1 MKAHLKW
8 SLKNLLKEIW
18 VRATLYSLLGVA
30 TALLALWLN
39 DYVPDSLA
47 GKFGSES
54 VDKILNILS
63 SSMLAVTTFSL
74 STMIGA
80 YSSASG
86 GATPR
91 ATQLLVQDATTQNVL
106 SSFVGSFLFS
116 VVGII
121 ALNMG
126 IYGERSKVVLFIAT
140 LCVLCFVVYNLLRW
154 INHLTKFGRLG
165 ETTSRVEKVTEA
177 ALEKHAKM
185 PYLGA
190 LPLSQAPVIAATA
203 EQIYSPKAGYVQYI
217 DMDAL
222 GAICNQP
229 DKYIYCLVLPGN
241 FCLPSTVLAKTVGLS
256 AKEQQLVENAFALD
270 IQRSYEQD
278 PRFGLCALSEV
289 ASRAL
294 SPAVNDPGTAID
306 VISRGTR
313 LLAKYANERQDR
325 LDLPVRKNCTQ
336 IYCGQAT
343 VEDFFDDFFTP
354 IARDGAALIEVDITL
369 QKSLRHLA
377 ETAPALYQAVA
388 YGHAK
393 MVVKRANAV
402 LLVDEDKQRLQR
414 QLDRFEQLVADT
426 KHSD

>member
-1 MKAHLKW
+1 M
-8 SLKNLLKEIW
+8 
-18 VRATLYSLLGVA
+18 YSLLEIA

-222 GAICNQP
+222 EIG
-229 DKYIYCLVLPGN
+229 
-241 FCLPSTVLAKTVGLS
+241 
-256 AKEQQLVENAFALD
+256 
-270 IQRSYEQD
+270 
-278 PRFGLCALSEV
+278 
-289 ASRAL
+289 RAH
-294 SPAVNDPGTAID
+294 V
-306 VISRGTR
+306 
-313 LLAKYANERQDR
+313 
-325 LDLPVRKNCTQ
+325 
-336 IYCGQAT
+336 
-343 VEDFFDDFFTP
+343 
-354 IARDGAALIEVDITL
+354 
-369 QKSLRHLA
+369 
-377 ETAPALYQAVA
+377 
-388 YGHAK
+388 
-393 MVVKRANAV
+393 
-402 LLVDEDKQRLQR
+402 
-414 QLDRFEQLVADT
+414 
-426 KHSD
+426 